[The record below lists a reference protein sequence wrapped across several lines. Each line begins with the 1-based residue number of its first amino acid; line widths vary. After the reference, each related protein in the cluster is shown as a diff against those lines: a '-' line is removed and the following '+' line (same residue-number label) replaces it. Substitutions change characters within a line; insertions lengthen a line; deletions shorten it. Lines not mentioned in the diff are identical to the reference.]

1 MTDTANKA
9 SSTERRLPSGR
20 RLIVILV
27 GLLLTLG
34 VVNLPLGRWGER
46 LIPRAPLIAHEALW
60 WVAVALLLLYVILVE
75 RRPLSSIGLQKIRPW
90 DIPIAI
96 ASGILMVVA
105 IAFIYGVAFRVL
117 HLQMNTGAMNKLLA
131 TPFWYRFML
140 VTRAAVT
147 EEVLF
152 RGYPIERLEE
162 LIGSRLAAGTI
173 SWTAFTI
180 AHLSGWGWPQLLI
193 AGSGGIILTVV
204 YLWRRN
210 LPANMVAHWI
220 ADGAGFLLPH

>member
-1 MTDTANKA
+1 MG
-9 SSTERRLPSGR
+9 RRPPSGR
-20 RLIVILV
+20 ILIEILV

-34 VVNLPLGRWGER
+34 MPNLPLGRWGER
-46 LIPRAPLIAHEALW
+46 LIPGAPLIGHEALW

-75 RRPLSSIGLQKIRPW
+75 RRPLSSIGLRKIRPW

-105 IAFIYGVAFRVL
+105 IAFIYGVVFRVL
-117 HLQMNTGAMNKLLA
+117 HLQMNTGAMNKVLA
-131 TPFWYRFML
+131 APFWYRFML
-140 VTRAAVT
+140 VTRAAVA
-147 EEVLF
+147 EEILF

-173 SWTAFTI
+173 SWAAFTI
-180 AHLSGWGWPQLLI
+180 AYLGGWGWPQLLV

-210 LPANMVAHWI
+210 LPANIVTHWI
-220 ADGAGFLLPH
+220 ADAAGFLLPR